1 MKSNFSLRPY
11 QKKLIQGLRQ
21 SMRLKNRRIILCSP
35 TGSGKTVMFTY
46 MIRRHIDKGGRVLVF
61 THRKE
66 LLSQS
71 SKTFKAF
78 NLVPELIIAGSDP
91 DLIKSLH
98 VAMVETLSRRSEDY
112 NIFISSR
119 TMIIIDEA
127 HLNSF
132 NKLLPYISP
141 GTLVVGAT
149 ATPYR
154 KGKKM
159 QSLDIFY
166 QDLVQDVDV
175 PELLQLGYLS
185 KPMTYG
191 IEIDLSKAKK
201 IGDDYDTSSFYEE
214 NKTYIGVVENWERI
228 CKNTKTIL
236 FANNVKSSIQVCNE
250 FKSKGYNARHIDG
263 NTSSKNRD
271 EILEWFENTNSGI
284 ICNCGI
290 LNAGFDQPDIKTVI
304 LYRATTSLPLYLQM
318 VGRGSRITKNKNS
331 FYILDFGNNVRRM
344 DFWESPRVWSLKK
357 DDKKLTKNSTAP
369 VKECEGCSAIIPVNT
384 IICPY
389 CGLENKIKKKKEE
402 FAELKL
408 LTRPNLLKH
417 ASKQSNIEL
426 VKMCKAK
433 LISPFWVLH
442 NKTDLKDARLFCSL
456 MGYKMPGFEYMNKN
470 RFNIFRE

>member
-1 MKSNFSLRPY
+1 MITLRPY
-11 QKKLIQGLRQ
+11 QEKLIQSLRQ
-21 SMRLKNRRIILCSP
+21 SMRQKNRRIILCAP
-35 TGSGKTVMFTY
+35 TGAGKTVIFTY
-46 MIRRHIDKGGRVLVF
+46 MIKRHIDKNGRVLVF

-71 SKTFKAF
+71 SNTFKAF
-78 NLVPELIIAGSDP
+78 DLTPELITAGSEP
-91 DLIKSLH
+91 DLAKSLH
-98 VAMVETLSRRSEDY
+98 VAMVETLSRRAEQY
-112 NIFISSR
+112 ALFIDTR

-141 GTLVVGAT
+141 STLVIGAT

-154 KGKKM
+154 KGKTV

-166 QDLVQDVDV
+166 QDLVQDIDV
-175 PELLQLGYLS
+175 PELLELGYLS

-191 IEIDLSKAKK
+191 IEIDLSKSKK
-201 IGDDYDTSSFYEE
+201 VGDDYDTSNYYEE

-228 CKNTKTIL
+228 CKDTKTIL
-236 FANNVKSSIQVCNE
+236 FANNVKSSIQACNQ
-250 FKSKGYNARHIDG
+250 FKSKGYDARHIDG
-263 NTSSKNRD
+263 NTPSKLRN
-271 EILEWFENTNSGI
+271 EILEWFDNTENGI

-290 LNAGFDQPDIKTVI
+290 LTAGFDQPDIKTVI

-318 VGRGSRITKNKNS
+318 VGRGSRITKNKDS

-344 DFWESPRVWSLKK
+344 DFWESPRVLSLQK

-369 VKECEGCSAIIPVNT
+369 VKECKGCSAIIPVNT

-408 LTRPNLLKH
+408 LSRPELLKH

-426 VKMCKAK
+426 SKMCKAK

-442 NKTDLKDARLFCSL
+442 NKTDLKDAREFCIL
-456 MGYKMPGFEYMNKN
+456 MGYKMPGFESVNKN
-470 RFNIFRE
+470 RFKIFQ